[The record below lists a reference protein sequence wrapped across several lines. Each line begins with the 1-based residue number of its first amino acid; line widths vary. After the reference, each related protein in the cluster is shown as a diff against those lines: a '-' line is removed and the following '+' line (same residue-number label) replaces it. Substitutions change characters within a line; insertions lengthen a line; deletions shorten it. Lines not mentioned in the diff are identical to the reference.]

1 MKRIAAVIASIAL
14 TLTLAACGS
23 SSSDS
28 STSAE
33 ASAQPSGSE
42 LVETPD
48 RETLIAELRA
58 DGEASGASQEEI
70 DCIVGAIEEL
80 DAGELQ
86 SIKDGAPSPETQE
99 VMVAASALCQNSAE
113 PSPASS

>member
-1 MKRIAAVIASIAL
+1 MKRTAVVLASIAL

-28 STSAE
+28 STSAA
-33 ASAQPSGSE
+33 ASAQPSTGE

-58 DGEASGASQEEI
+58 DGESSGASQEEI
-70 DCIVGAIEEL
+70 DCIVGAIDEL

-86 SIKDGAPSPETQE
+86 SIKDGTPSAETQE
-99 VMVAASALCQNSAE
+99 VMVAASALCQTSAA